1 MMNQSTEFSIKL
13 ATSPEE
19 RLAAQRLRYRV
30 FVEELG
36 AATDSIS
43 DDLKVERDDYDAYF
57 DHLILQDKSLP
68 KENDVI
74 GSYRLLRNDVAKTAT
89 GFYSASEF
97 DLNKITTSGRKS
109 VELGRSCVD
118 ARYRNGMAMHLLW
131 KGVADYVLTHDIEVM
146 FGVASF
152 QNTDPNAIAHAL
164 SFLHHTYLS
173 PEDLRVCAYGDAAI
187 DIDML
192 AADEVDRRLAVMQMP
207 SLIKSYLRLGG
218 TVGSGAYVDHAFNT
232 IDVCLVMDTARMSQK
247 YKTFYERD
255 SAA

>member
-1 MMNQSTEFSIKL
+1 MIDLGTEFSIKL

-36 AATDSIS
+36 AVTDATS
-43 DDLKVERDDYDAYF
+43 DRLKLERDEFDAYF
-57 DHLILQDKSLP
+57 DHLILQDKTLP
-68 KENDVI
+68 DGNDVI
-74 GSYRLLRNDVAKTAT
+74 GSYRLLRNDVAKGAA
-89 GFYSASEF
+89 GFYSANEF
-97 DLNKITTSGRKS
+97 DLGKITASGRKS

-131 KGVADYVLTHDIEVM
+131 KGVADYVQAYDIEVM

-152 QNTDPNAIAHAL
+152 QKTEPNAIAHAL
-164 SFLHHTYLS
+164 SFLHYKYLS
-173 PEDLRVCAYGDAAI
+173 PEDIRVSAYGDGAI
-187 DIDML
+187 GMDIL
-192 AADEVDRRLAVMQMP
+192 AAEDVDNRRAVMQMP

-218 TVGSGAYVDHAFNT
+218 TVGSGAYVDSAFNT
-232 IDVCLVMDTARMSQK
+232 IDVCLVMDTGRMSQK
-247 YKTFYERD
+247 YKAYYERD